1 MNKFKIE
8 KGISRINRV
17 KLQAT
22 IEESIA
28 RDLALLGEW
37 SNNDKN
43 YIVNE
48 LLRFA
53 LSQDSE
59 FQTYS
64 DRVGQLCQRF
74 GNRPIT
80 VAVEQVKGALV
91 FMLSQYEPL
100 HLFPVPPAMSA
111 NLREA
116 LYPSGAKDDPRDADL
131 LVDLLW
137 QHRDKRRR
145 LSPDSEAPRR
155 VQNLVDGDFAS
166 GRESVLRINFDKRGK
181 MILSLQ

>member
-1 MNKFKIE
+1 MSKFKIE

-53 LSQDSE
+53 LLQDSE
-59 FQTYS
+59 FQTYKES
-64 DRVGQLCQRF
+64 VGSSRPETKSSWTSSSVQPPTIPAGKAGPKHERV
-74 GNRPIT
+74 
-80 VAVEQVKGALV
+80 
-91 FMLSQYEPL
+91 
-100 HLFPVPPAMSA
+100 
-111 NLREA
+111 
-116 LYPSGAKDDPRDADL
+116 
-131 LVDLLW
+131 LLW
-137 QHRDKRRR
+137 PSDIA
-145 LSPDSEAPRR
+145 EATWSH
-155 VQNLVDGDFAS
+155 N
-166 GRESVLRINFDKRGK
+166 
-181 MILSLQ
+181 